1 VAARAEPASRAAET
15 AARELPFQSA
25 VQLRSALLHKQLSA
39 VELLELYLRRVER
52 YNPKLNA
59 IIATDFDGAHARA
72 RAADAALSRGDAVG
86 PLHGIPMTIK
96 ESFDVVGMP
105 TTWGIPELKDN
116 RASSNAVAVD
126 RLLAAGANIFGKT
139 NVPIY
144 LGDWQTF
151 NEIYGVTNN
160 PWDLAR
166 SPGGSSGGSVAAL
179 AAGLTGVETGSD
191 IGASIRNPAHYCGV
205 FGHKPTWGICPQRG
219 HALPGVI
226 AEGDL
231 NVVGPLARS
240 AEDLELV
247 LDVLAG
253 ADQIE
258 ARAWKLD
265 LPAAD
270 KRDYRELKVA
280 VMLTDPNAEVD
291 AEVQQ
296 RIQAVAEFLAGRGAT
311 VSSTAR
317 PKIDTTELARTY
329 VLLLRAATSRRQ
341 TPAMFERN
349 LSIAQGL
356 RPDDPSYYALMIRGA
371 VLSHREWLQ
380 INEVRHRM
388 RQCWDEFFREYD
400 LLLCPAAATAA
411 LPHDHVGERHERT
424 IPVNGKRVPTTDQLF
439 WAGIATAAYLPASVA
454 PAGFTPSGLPVGVQ
468 IIGAQYRDRQCLQ
481 LARLLE
487 RDFQPFVAP
496 RGYD

>member
-1 VAARAEPASRAAET
+1 MGAEPSPRPQAT
-15 AARELPFQSA
+15 PGLELPFHSA
-25 VQLRSALLHKQLSA
+25 VQLRAALQRRQISAL
-39 VELLELYLRRVER
+39 ELLELYLRRVER
-52 YNPKLNA
+52 YNPQLNA
-59 IIATDFDGAHARA
+59 IIATDYEAARARA
-72 RAADAALSRGDAVG
+72 RAADLALARGDRLGA
-86 PLHGIPMTIK
+86 LHGVPMTIK

-116 RASSNAVAVD
+116 RPQRNALAVD
-126 RLLAAGANIFGKT
+126 RLLSAGANIFGKT

-151 NEIYGVTNN
+151 NELYGVTNN
-160 PWDLAR
+160 PWDLTR
-166 SPGGSSGGSVAAL
+166 SPGGSSGGSVAVL
-179 AAGLTGVETGSD
+179 AAGLAGVETGSD

-226 AEGDL
+226 AESDL

-240 AEDLELV
+240 ADDLEIV

-253 ADQIE
+253 ADPID
-258 ARAWKLD
+258 ARGWKLD
-265 LPAAD
+265 LPRAS
-270 KRDYRELKVA
+270 KQDYRELKVA
-280 VMLTDPNAEVD
+280 VMLTDPNSEVD
-291 AEVQQ
+291 AQVQQ
-296 RIQAVAEFLAGRGAT
+296 RIQAVADFLGARGAT

-317 PKIDTTELARTY
+317 PNIDTTELARTY

-341 TPAMFERN
+341 TAAMFERN
-349 LSIAQGL
+349 VAIARGL
-356 RPDDPSYYALMIRGA
+356 RADDPSYYALMIRGA
-371 VLSHREWLQ
+371 VLSHRDWLQ
-380 INEVRHRM
+380 LNETRHRM
-388 RQCWDEFFREYD
+388 RHCWDEFFREYD

-411 LPHDHVGERHERT
+411 LPHDHAGERHERT
-424 IPVNGKRVPTTDQLF
+424 IPVNGVRVPTTDQLL

-454 PAGFTPSGLPVGVQ
+454 PAGFTTAGLPVGVQ
-468 IIGAQYRDRQCLQ
+468 IIGAQYRDRQCIQ